1 MTMRAGLQGLGAE
14 LPPDAWSALLQ
25 AGPARR
31 FRAGD
36 VLLRQ
41 GEPGTHVLALTAGR
55 VKAVRSELDG
65 TEILL
70 AVRGPGE
77 VIGVIA
83 VMDGGARSATVTA
96 MEPCVTYVLSAE
108 RFRGF
113 LSAPAWQGHLLRH
126 VLARHREGDAVRAEL
141 AAMATLPRVARAL
154 LRYASPR
161 PGGGRQLPEIGLSQR
176 ELALSVGLSRSALAA
191 DLAELRRRGLISTG
205 RERIEIRDAHGLDGV
220 GRGGP
225 GPGGAVRVVTPN
237 TPAVSISGHSSGR
250 RSVSVVHEPAQQA
263 WPSAEETMP

>member
-1 MTMRAGLQGLGAE
+1 MNMRAGLPGLGAELQGLGAE
-14 LPPDAWSALLQ
+14 LPRDAWSALLQ
-25 AGPARR
+25 AGTARR
-31 FRAGD
+31 FRARD
-36 VLLRQ
+36 VLVRQ
-41 GEPGTHVLALTAGR
+41 GDPGTHVLALTAGR

-65 TEILL
+65 NEILL

-96 MEPCVTYVLSAE
+96 MEPCVTYVLPAE

-113 LSAPAWQGHLLRH
+113 LSEAALQGHLIRH

-154 LRYASPR
+154 LRHASPS
-161 PGGGRQLPEIGLSQR
+161 PGGGRPPEISLSQR

-191 DLAELRRRGLISTG
+191 DLAELRKRGLISTG
-205 RERIEIRDAHGLDGV
+205 RQRIEIRDAQGLGGIGV
-220 GRGGP
+220 AGY
-225 GPGGAVRVVTPN
+225 
-237 TPAVSISGHSSGR
+237 
-250 RSVSVVHEPAQQA
+250 PAQEA
-263 WPSAEETMP
+263 PSAQEAPAAQ